1 MPHSISHAHSHS
13 PSTTPEAVINTITAE
28 AVIST
33 ITPATAAPEAEPS
46 TPEAIAAAK
55 ADSIAAFVALGL
67 DAALA
72 RTAQELGYIK
82 PTSVQAQAIPAA
94 LEGADLLASSQ
105 TGSGKTAA
113 FVLPGLQ
120 RLIRRQAQAQGEGDN
135 KGSRRPERN
144 FGRPPSM
151 LVLAPTR
158 ELALQVERSAMDLAR
173 GACRLRSITV
183 VGGSSYA
190 LQLKRLRE
198 GVDMVV
204 ATPGRLIDHLN
215 SGRIDLGSIEMLVL
229 DEADRMLDM
238 GFIDDIEMIAARLP
252 KERQTM
258 LFSATLDGVV
268 GKLAARLTRNARR
281 IEVTA
286 SAQHKADITQS
297 KLLAD
302 DYRHKGKLLDAL
314 LRDPQIG
321 QALVFTATKRSAED
335 VAGVL
340 TQTGFSAAALHGD
353 MHQGLRNR
361 TVRALRDGQ
370 TRVLVATDVAA
381 RGIDVAGITHVINF
395 DVPRQAEDYVHRIGR
410 TGRAG
415 RSGIAVTLVGP
426 DDRRPMQ
433 AIERYTGQPVAATVI
448 AGLEPKNT
456 HEPRKGSGDERAR
469 KKPWG
474 GGGYGRGP
482 ARSGAGSAGSG
493 AGGPGARSGGGGYRG
508 DSRGESRGPGSA
520 ARPAAGSATSPWSS
534 NRPARSAG
542 DDAARSER
550 GGRSDRGDEGR
561 FGGGAHGERGG
572 RGDGATHGARHP
584 RGKN

>member
-1 MPHSISHAHSHS
+1 MPHSISHAHSNS
-13 PSTTPEAVINTITAE
+13 PA
-28 AVIST
+28 
-33 ITPATAAPEAEPS
+33 S
-46 TPEAIAAAK
+46 TPETVLTAMTPEVVTGTPESVIADAAASATAK

-120 RLIRRQAQAQGEGDN
+120 RLIRRQAQAQSAGDN
-135 KGSRRPERN
+135 KGGRRPERN

-286 SAQHKADITQS
+286 SAQRKADITQS

-340 TQTGFSAAALHGD
+340 MQTGFSAAALHGD

-361 TVRALRDGQ
+361 TVRALRDGH

-448 AGLEPKNT
+448 AGLEPKIT
-456 HEPRKGSGDERAR
+456 HEPRKGSADERGR

-482 ARSGAGSAGSG
+482 ARSGAGSSGS
-493 AGGPGARSGGGGYRG
+493 GGPGARSGGGGYRS
-508 DSRGESRGPGSA
+508 DSRGEPRGPGSA
-520 ARPAAGSATSPWSS
+520 ARPAVGSATSPWSS

-542 DDAARSER
+542 DGAARSER

>member
-1 MPHSISHAHSHS
+1 
-13 PSTTPEAVINTITAE
+13 
-28 AVIST
+28 
-33 ITPATAAPEAEPS
+33 
-46 TPEAIAAAK
+46 
-55 ADSIAAFVALGL
+55 
-67 DAALA
+67 
-72 RTAQELGYIK
+72 
-82 PTSVQAQAIPAA
+82 
-94 LEGADLLASSQ
+94 
-105 TGSGKTAA
+105 
-113 FVLPGLQ
+113 
-120 RLIRRQAQAQGEGDN
+120 
-135 KGSRRPERN
+135 
-144 FGRPPSM
+144 
-151 LVLAPTR
+151 
-158 ELALQVERSAMDLAR
+158 
-173 GACRLRSITV
+173 
-183 VGGSSYA
+183 
-190 LQLKRLRE
+190 
-198 GVDMVV
+198 
-204 ATPGRLIDHLN
+204 
-215 SGRIDLGSIEMLVL
+215 VL

-286 SAQHKADITQS
+286 SAQRKADITQS

-340 TQTGFSAAALHGD
+340 MQTGFSAAALHGD

-361 TVRALRDGQ
+361 TVRALRDGH

-433 AIERYTGQPVAATVI
+433 DIERYTGQPVAATVI
-448 AGLEPKNT
+448 AGLEPKIT
-456 HEPRKGSGDERAR
+456 HEPRKGSADHRGR

-474 GGGYGRGP
+474 GGGYRVESRSESRGELRGES
-482 ARSGAGSAGSG
+482 RSE
-493 AGGPGARSGGGGYRG
+493 
-508 DSRGESRGPGSA
+508 SRGESRGESRRPGRT
-520 ARPAAGSATSPWSS
+520 ARAAAGSATSPWSS
-534 NRPARSAG
+534 NRSSRNL
-542 DDAARSER
+542 
-550 GGRSDRGDEGR
+550 
-561 FGGGAHGERGG
+561 
-572 RGDGATHGARHP
+572 GDGATHGARRP

>member
-1 MPHSISHAHSHS
+1 
-13 PSTTPEAVINTITAE
+13 
-28 AVIST
+28 
-33 ITPATAAPEAEPS
+33 
-46 TPEAIAAAK
+46 
-55 ADSIAAFVALGL
+55 
-67 DAALA
+67 
-72 RTAQELGYIK
+72 
-82 PTSVQAQAIPAA
+82 
-94 LEGADLLASSQ
+94 
-105 TGSGKTAA
+105 
-113 FVLPGLQ
+113 
-120 RLIRRQAQAQGEGDN
+120 
-135 KGSRRPERN
+135 
-144 FGRPPSM
+144 
-151 LVLAPTR
+151 
-158 ELALQVERSAMDLAR
+158 
-173 GACRLRSITV
+173 
-183 VGGSSYA
+183 
-190 LQLKRLRE
+190 
-198 GVDMVV
+198 
-204 ATPGRLIDHLN
+204 
-215 SGRIDLGSIEMLVL
+215 
-229 DEADRMLDM
+229 
-238 GFIDDIEMIAARLP
+238 
-252 KERQTM
+252 
-258 LFSATLDGVV
+258 
-268 GKLAARLTRNARR
+268 
-281 IEVTA
+281 
-286 SAQHKADITQS
+286 
-297 KLLAD
+297 
-302 DYRHKGKLLDAL
+302 
-314 LRDPQIG
+314 
-321 QALVFTATKRSAED
+321 
-335 VAGVL
+335 
-340 TQTGFSAAALHGD
+340 
-353 MHQGLRNR
+353 
-361 TVRALRDGQ
+361 
-370 TRVLVATDVAA
+370 VATDVAA

-508 DSRGESRGPGSA
+508 DSRGESRGESRGPGSA